1 MDVGFC
7 YGIVCEGWFMGFYL
21 EVAGRWSVVC
31 RGFSGMFCSSSD
43 TGSAYESSEAFI
55 VGAGLMVLL
64 HFVEQSWFR

>member
-31 RGFSGMFCSSSD
+31 RGLWWNVYFHQ
-43 TGSAYESSEAFI
+43 I
-55 VGAGLMVLL
+55 
-64 HFVEQSWFR
+64 